1 MGPVIL
7 MDTNVVI
14 GLVGGLLPAP
24 AAEWL
29 EAVMAGDTHHVS
41 AVTRIELFSK
51 QLGPSE
57 TATLAGFVQST
68 KMTGLEEPII
78 QRTIA
83 LRQQHKMKLPDILI
97 VATALVYNLLPVTRN
112 LADFRNTP
120 GLAVLNPPAPLS
132 PLQ

>member
-7 MDTNVVI
+7 VDTNVVI

-29 EAVMAGDTHHVS
+29 KAVMIGDTHHVS

-51 QLGPSE
+51 QLGPGE
-57 TATLAGFVQST
+57 TATLAGFVQSI
-68 KMTGLEEPII
+68 KMIGLEEPII
-78 QRTIA
+78 RRTIA
-83 LRQQHKMKLPDILI
+83 LRQQRKMKLPDALI
-97 VATALVYNLLPVTRN
+97 AATALVHKPLPVTRN
-112 LADFRNTP
+112 LADFRNIP
-120 GLAVLNPPAPLS
+120 GLAVLNPPAPLP

>member
-1 MGPVIL
+1 
-7 MDTNVVI
+7 MDTNAII
-14 GLVGGLLPAP
+14 GLVGSLLPAP

-29 EAVMAGDTHHVS
+29 EAVMTGDTHYVS

-68 KMTGLEEPII
+68 KMIGLEEPII

-83 LRQQHKMKLPDILI
+83 LRQQRKMKLPDTLI
-97 VATALVYNLLPVTRN
+97 AATALVQNLLPVTRN
-112 LADFRNTP
+112 LADFRNIP
-120 GLAVLNPPAPLS
+120 GLAVLNPPAPLP